1 MIKYNDRLGFLPFS
15 NFIDWSK
22 TKKELFAEIDILY
35 RDIRLSSCNDIIF
48 TNVMECFSMI
58 EWLIP
63 RLISEQYFVSI
74 ITNLYDFEK
83 FVASRVIVETNISE
97 RNYFSKLNSLNPQ
110 DIILLT
116 DGGIKEIKRSLSLLQ
131 ETKAKIYYHENVALT
146 KELIEN
152 KIFNLTP
159 C

>member
-1 MIKYNDRLGFLPFS
+1 
-15 NFIDWSK
+15 
-22 TKKELFAEIDILY
+22 
-35 RDIRLSSCNDIIF
+35 
-48 TNVMECFSMI
+48 MI